1 MTFYHWQ
8 PIEDLPYSWQ
18 ELVSTDLASL
28 ASIWKDQSKRLQQSD
43 ALKQFNERLCREWA
57 IETGVIENLYSI
69 DRGITQVLIEK
80 GIEASLIP
88 HGTTDKPVELV
99 IPILKDQ
106 EEALEGLFDFVKQ
119 QRTLSTSYIKQ
130 LHQVFTR
137 HQETVPAINGIG
149 RPTEVPLLRGEWK
162 KWPNNPN
169 RPDGTIHEYCPPEH
183 VAAEMDQLIE
193 MHERHTHESISPEVQ
208 AAWLHHRFTQIHPFQ
223 DGNGRVAR
231 ALASLIFLRAGWFP
245 LVINRDIRE
254 EYIRALEHA
263 DQGELQSL
271 IGLFTRIQK
280 KAFVTAFSISEDVLR
295 GREPLQQMISAA
307 AERLRA
313 RAEMKI
319 QERRKVFSF
328 SQRLEEMAR
337 TRLQEIADILSSELR
352 QVDIQYL
359 VTADRSD
366 SDTDHWFKKQIVDIA
381 RDLDYYADTRSY
393 RTWVRLKIRE
403 ERQAELV
410 ITFHSLGVEFLG
422 IMAASSFMEYRDRS
436 EDGEVT
442 IEGPYP
448 VCKDIF
454 QFSYNEQEQE
464 IVERF
469 QQWLNDAL
477 LVGLDQWRRQL

>member
-1 MTFYHWQ
+1 M
-8 PIEDLPYSWQ
+8 
-18 ELVSTDLASL
+18 
-28 ASIWKDQSKRLQQSD
+28 
-43 ALKQFNERLCREWA
+43 
-57 IETGVIENLYSI
+57 
-69 DRGITQVLIEK
+69 
-80 GIEASLIP
+80 
-88 HGTTDKPVELV
+88 
-99 IPILKDQ
+99 
-106 EEALEGLFDFVKQ
+106 
-119 QRTLSTSYIKQ
+119 
-130 LHQVFTR
+130 
-137 HQETVPAINGIG
+137 
-149 RPTEVPLLRGEWK
+149 
-162 KWPNNPN
+162 
-169 RPDGTIHEYCPPEH
+169 
-183 VAAEMDQLIE
+183 
-193 MHERHTHESISPEVQ
+193 Q